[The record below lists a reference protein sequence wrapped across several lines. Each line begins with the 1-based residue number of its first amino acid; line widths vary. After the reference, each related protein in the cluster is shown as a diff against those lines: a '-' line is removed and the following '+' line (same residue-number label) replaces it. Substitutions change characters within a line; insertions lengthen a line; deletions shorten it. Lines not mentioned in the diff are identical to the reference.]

1 MQQPRLVGDA
11 LRDGRVRP
19 DSPEFVDFPFYS
31 VRNVSCPEDTEN
43 GRKVLFGSALATA
56 VLDLDTD
63 QNVRE
68 YLLEAEGRQ
77 RRRPT
82 QVLKAIRETLE
93 SEPHNFSVLNGGVTI
108 VAHDYEINEKK
119 KIMRLRK
126 PSIINGSQTQGVL
139 RDYFRDMEQDG
150 LTPPPIHVTFE
161 LIVTEDEKLIADTSI
176 ARNFQ
181 EDVMTISIA
190 GRLGQLEELEYA
202 IQRVYPEY
210 KLRMSETQL
219 SDDYIVT
226 ERLIQVMTAL
236 TPPELWLGKASED
249 GSPNKTYTYSA
260 KTKCLRDFQE
270 VFKRAKAK
278 EDPEQAKYNKL
289 YRFYLDIAP
298 QAYELHE
305 KWKSHQGFIGHRVR
319 AIKRD
324 GTGKRVVDIPD
335 GLVFP
340 IFAALSAFAEKND
353 SGEWR
358 LVEPKSFTD
367 KELIDTAV
375 SVYRTMANSDP
386 QKMGKSHASYF
397 HLYQLTS
404 LHKRLSKG

>member
-1 MQQPRLVGDA
+1 MQQPPLV
-11 LRDGRVRP
+11 RDTRVRP
-19 DSPEFVDFPFYS
+19 DSPEVVDFPFYS
-31 VRNVSCPEDTEN
+31 VRNVSCPEDLEN
-43 GRKVLFGSALATA
+43 GRKILFGSALATA

-63 QNVRE
+63 QNVRA
-68 YLLEAEGRQ
+68 YLMEAKGRQ

-82 QVLKAIRETLE
+82 QVLRAIRETLDNN
-93 SEPHNFSVLNGGVTI
+93 PQNFSVLNGGVTI

-119 KIMRLRK
+119 KTMRLLN

-139 RDYFRDMEQDG
+139 RDYYRDMEESGD
-150 LTPPPIHVTFE
+150 TPPPIHVTFE
-161 LIVTEDEKLIADTSI
+161 LIVTDDEKLIADTSI

-190 GRLGQLEELEYA
+190 GRLGQLEDLEYA
-202 IQRVYPEY
+202 VQRVYPEY

-236 TPPELWLGKASED
+236 TPPELWMGKTAED
-249 GSPNKTYTYSA
+249 GSPIKTYTYSA

-270 VFKRAKAK
+270 VFKRAKDT
-278 EDPEQAKYNKL
+278 EDPDHEKYNRL

-305 KWKSHQGFIGHRVR
+305 KWKRHQGFIGPRVY
-319 AIKRD
+319 AVKRD
-324 GTGKRVVDIPD
+324 ETGKKVVDVPD

-340 IFAALSAFAEKND
+340 IFAALSAFAEKK

-358 LVEPKSFTD
+358 LVEPPSFTD

-375 SVYRTMANSDP
+375 SVYRTVANSDP

-404 LHKRLSKG
+404 LHKRLSK